1 MFGQLLLNQN
11 RYTGGFSVLLMQN
24 QGREEGRRILIVDDE
39 PDITS
44 SFKQALRDNGFE
56 QVETVN
62 DPILA
67 LNSLEAGSYDLL
79 IIDIVMPEMD
89 GFNLYEEVRKIDNKV
104 KVCFITAFEINYQ
117 ALRAVFPAATSTDDI
132 GCFIRKPVDIDDLVK
147 RINAEVQ

>member
-1 MFGQLLLNQN
+1 M
-11 RYTGGFSVLLMQN
+11 LMQN

-132 GCFIRKPVDIDDLVK
+132 GCFIRKPVDFYDLVK

>member
-1 MFGQLLLNQN
+1 M
-11 RYTGGFSVLLMQN
+11 
-24 QGREEGRRILIVDDE
+24 DDE

-79 IIDIVMPEMD
+79 IRYCNARNGWIQP
-89 GFNLYEEVRKIDNKV
+89 
-104 KVCFITAFEINYQ
+104 
-117 ALRAVFPAATSTDDI
+117 
-132 GCFIRKPVDIDDLVK
+132 IR
-147 RINAEVQ
+147 RSYTQS